1 MEKHVTIVAALRI
14 AFSALGILAAVIIF
28 LAVVGG
34 GLISGDSDAM
44 RVTAIV
50 GPSIALV
57 LVLVSLPGII
67 GGIGLLRYKQWAR
80 ILVIILAIL
89 GLFNIPIGTALGI
102 YTLWVL
108 FQDET
113 AQLFAADPVSGPPVP
128 QDVSSPD

>member
-1 MEKHVTIVAALRI
+1 MEKHVTIVAVLRI

-44 RVTAIV
+44 RITAIV

-67 GGIGLLRYKQWAR
+67 GGVGLLKYKQWAR

-89 GLFNIPIGTALGI
+89 DLFNIPIGTALGI

-113 AQLFAADPVSGPPVP
+113 AQLFAAGPVSGPPAP
-128 QDVSSPD
+128 QDASSTD